1 MCYKKW
7 WVNLTAGNGVQGC
20 IFVVMLKWPLK
31 YEEVS
36 AVTSALAKQLS
47 PPAVFAG
54 CEELTQVISVPRQR
68 HR

>member
-1 MCYKKW
+1 
-7 WVNLTAGNGVQGC
+7 
-20 IFVVMLKWPLK
+20 MLKWPLK
-31 YEEVS
+31 YEKVF

-54 CEELTQVISVPRQR
+54 CEELTQVISIPGQR